1 MTSIVIAAH
10 NEAGVLD
17 RCLASVLR
25 NAAVADP
32 AQVVVV
38 PNGCTDDTARVA
50 RRHGVTVVELA
61 EPGKAAALNAGDA
74 AATGFPRVYL
84 DADVLLADGGI
95 DLLVGELARTGA
107 LAAVPARRMELAGR
121 SPAVR
126 AYYAI
131 HSRLPAVVGGL
142 YGRGVI
148 ALSRP
153 GRERFGRFP
162 DQVADDLFLDSL
174 FAEGE
179 RRVVTAATVR
189 VAAPMRT
196 GDLIRRLVRVR
207 AGNAALRDSLPG
219 VRRSRR
225 SSWLTDVVL
234 RAPRL
239 SPAAVC
245 YVVIT
250 LLAERGARR
259 AARTGRVAWAHDRSS
274 RAAGGKA

>member
-10 NEAGVLD
+10 NEATVLD
-17 RCLASVLR
+17 RCLDSVLR
-25 NAAVADP
+25 NAVVADP
-32 AQVVVV
+32 AQVIVV
-38 PNGCTDDTARVA
+38 PNGCTDDTAGVA
-50 RRHGVTVVELA
+50 RRRGVTVVELA

-74 AATGFPRVYL
+74 AATSFPRLYL
-84 DADVLLADGGI
+84 DADVVLADGGI
-95 DLLVGELARTGA
+95 DLLVRELERTGA

-121 SPAVR
+121 PPAVR

-142 YGRGVI
+142 YGRGLI

-153 GRERFGRFP
+153 GRARFDEFP

-174 FAEGE
+174 FTEPE
-179 RRVVTAATVR
+179 RLVVSAATVR
-189 VAAPMRT
+189 VAAPGST
-196 GDLIRRLVRVR
+196 GDLVRRLVRVR
-207 AGNAALRDSLPG
+207 AGNTALRDKLPG

-234 RAPRL
+234 RAPWL

-259 AARTGRVAWAHDRSS
+259 VIRTGQVAWAHDRSS